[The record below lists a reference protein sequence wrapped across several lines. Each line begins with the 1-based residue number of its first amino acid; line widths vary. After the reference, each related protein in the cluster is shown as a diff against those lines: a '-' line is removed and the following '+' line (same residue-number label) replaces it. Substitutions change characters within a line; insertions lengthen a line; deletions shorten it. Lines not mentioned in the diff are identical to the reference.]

1 MMLWKISSIRFRGW
15 VLFTLA
21 TGISWAVIIFPGFR
35 MRDLQL
41 SAWNMIL
48 PEMFSIF
55 LGCAALGIT
64 VGFTQ
69 YVVLHFDSRI
79 SIWWLI
85 VSLMSYAIGISLG
98 FVIATTIIGA
108 MSPQVLANTGTSFI
122 MMPLAP
128 TMLIGGTLAG
138 FIQAYTLRKV
148 FSVEKRGRKMLLWA
162 LGTALGWGFGFI
174 ISSLSWGWNLP
185 IIVQSAMAGIMI
197 GATSGLLLI
206 TCIRYQA

>member
-1 MMLWKISSIRFRGW
+1 
-15 VLFTLA
+15 
-21 TGISWAVIIFPGFR
+21 
-35 MRDLQL
+35 
-41 SAWNMIL
+41 
-48 PEMFSIF
+48 
-55 LGCAALGIT
+55 
-64 VGFTQ
+64 
-69 YVVLHFDSRI
+69 
-79 SIWWLI
+79 
-85 VSLMSYAIGISLG
+85 
-98 FVIATTIIGA
+98 